1 MNTFSDPRSGTEQH
15 QIETA
20 RQERNTVSDA
30 ALVEL
35 GKVSN
40 TQGGWLGI
48 KTDVGMGFLTY

>member
-1 MNTFSDPRSGTEQH
+1 MNTFSDPGFTKERH

-20 RQERNTVSDA
+20 RQERNTASEA

>member
-1 MNTFSDPRSGTEQH
+1 MNTFSDPRSSREQH
-15 QIETA
+15 RIETA
-20 RQERNTVSDA
+20 RQERNTVSEA